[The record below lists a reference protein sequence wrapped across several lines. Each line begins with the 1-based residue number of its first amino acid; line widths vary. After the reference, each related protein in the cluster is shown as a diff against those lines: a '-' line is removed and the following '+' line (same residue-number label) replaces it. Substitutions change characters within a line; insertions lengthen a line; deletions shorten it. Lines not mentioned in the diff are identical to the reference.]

1 MDNSDGLPVK
11 HAEVVHFEVTNES
24 TEYVITHDGESE
36 DYAYAHYVM
45 ILMITQYIIFSIT
58 PFIIY
63 PTIAC
68 IYPRVSSHLRQYFQE
83 IDNTIMQDVNHY
95 CNEEETK
102 VKFVKHW
109 KMSYLLCLFGANL
122 ITMACL
128 IGRLIIPAPDVC
140 DKAVDCYISNI
151 NAALSSLL
159 MVIMVAMVFR
169 LLLRYR
175 RPSFISIIS
184 MLISLNIVY
193 IAFYFFPS
201 MLVTLMY
208 DPLQAVYTSVIMTV
222 IIISSYPI
230 FWFFVVSLLFSKLVL
245 KQAYFTLFSF
255 TSFSF
260 TSLIYFLR
268 YFHIF
273 IVCTFTN
280 CYTLF
285 VISLLIPRYGSHKF
299 HGYHNLV
306 ILWFIVALFAICM
319 FKPVHHFAYKYATAK
334 AKLMASSVFPR
345 DNPLI
350 VDEDKTCDN
359 QIFIRANL
367 IPKLRTSS
375 VFPRVFPRDNP
386 LMVDEDGS
394 STAFYSYDDTEVK
407 EMEAQS
413 KNHDTTIV

>member
-11 HAEVVHFEVTNES
+11 HAEVVHFEVTDES

-36 DYAYAHYVM
+36 DYTYAHYVM

-68 IYPRVSSHLRQYFQE
+68 IYPRVSSHLRQYFQKM
-83 IDNTIMQDVNHY
+83 DNTIMQDVNHY

-109 KMSYLLCLFGANL
+109 KMGYLSCLFGANH

-128 IGRLIIPAPDVC
+128 IRRLIIPAPDVC

-151 NAALSSLL
+151 NAALSYLL
-159 MVIMVAMVFR
+159 MVIMVAMMFR
-169 LLLRYR
+169 LLLGYR
-175 RPSFISIIS
+175 RPSYISFIS
-184 MLISLNIVY
+184 MFISLNIAY

-208 DPLQAVYTSVIMTV
+208 DPLQAVYTSVIMIV

-230 FWFFVVSLLFSKLVL
+230 YWFFVVSLEFSNLVL

-255 TSFSF
+255 TS
-260 TSLIYFLR
+260 LIYFLI

-273 IVCTFTN
+273 IVLTFIFIL
-280 CYTLF
+280 CYFHIL
-285 VISLLIPRYGSHKF
+285 VSGLLIPDVTRYGSHKF
-299 HGYHNLV
+299 SGYQNLV

-319 FKPVHHFAYKYATAK
+319 FKPVHHFAYKYATAN

-367 IPKLRTSS
+367 IPKLRTSI
-375 VFPRVFPRDNP
+375 VFPHDNP

-413 KNHDTTIV
+413 KNYDITIV